1 MGIPLLRLSHSPSRR
16 SFLGRLAGLTSFALA
31 GDLLIPREVLAEGEW
46 DTSWIDRIRKAKHR
60 ALFDAPGPD
69 VVLDLAARYVEN
81 VQRVYG
87 KSTSGICPVL
97 NVRTRASRMGLN
109 DAMWAKYPIGEDAKV
124 NDPETGAPTRRNL
137 DLRVSDEKAAMGY
150 GSFERLHQQGAITLV
165 CDFALGHLA
174 NRLAAKTGGKGDD
187 VHAELKRNLIPG
199 AFLVPS
205 GIYGAA
211 QAQNAGCAFIPA

>member
-1 MGIPLLRLSHSPSRR
+1 MLRITHSPSRR
-16 SFLGRLAGLTSFALA
+16 SFLGRLAAFTSFAIA
-31 GDLLIPREVLAEGEW
+31 GDVLVPSEVLAEGEW
-46 DTSWIDRIRKAKHR
+46 DTRWIERVRKAKHR
-60 ALFDAPGPD
+60 ALFDAPSPD

-87 KSTSGICPVL
+87 KSTGGICPVL
-97 NVRTRASRMGLN
+97 NIRTRASRMGLN

-124 NDPETGAPTRRNL
+124 NDPETNAPSRRNL
-137 DLRVSDEKAAMGY
+137 DMRVSDEKAAQGY
-150 GSFERLHQQGAITLV
+150 GSFERLQQQGAIVLV
-165 CDFALGHLA
+165 CDFALGHLST
-174 NRLAAKTGGKGDD
+174 RLAAKTGSTGDA

-199 AFLVPS
+199 AVLVPS

>member
-1 MGIPLLRLSHSPSRR
+1 MLRITHSPSRR
-16 SFLGRLAGLTSFALA
+16 SFLGRLAAFTSIAIG
-31 GDLLIPREVLAEGEW
+31 GDLLVPSEVLAEGEW

-60 ALFDAPGPD
+60 ALFDAPSPD

-87 KSTSGICPVL
+87 KSTGRICPVL
-97 NVRTRASRMGLN
+97 NIRTRASRMGLN

-124 NDPETGAPTRRNL
+124 NDPETNAPSRRNL
-137 DLRVSDEKAAMGY
+137 DMRVSDEKAAQGY
-150 GSFERLHQQGAITLV
+150 GSFERLQQQGAIVLV

-174 NRLAAKTGGKGDD
+174 NRLATKVSAKGDD

-199 AFLVPS
+199 AVLVPS

>member
-1 MGIPLLRLSHSPSRR
+1 MLSADHSPSRR
-16 SFLGRLAGLTSFALA
+16 SFLGRLAGLTSFAL
-31 GDLLIPREVLAEGEW
+31 GGELLLPREALAEAEW
-46 DTSWIDRIRKAKHR
+46 DTRWIERIKKAKHR
-60 ALFDAPGPD
+60 ALFDAPSPD

-87 KSTSGICPVL
+87 KSASGICPVL
-97 NVRTRASRMGLN
+97 NIRTRASRMGLN
-109 DAMWAKYPIGEDAKV
+109 DAMWEKYPIGEDAKV
-124 NDPETGAPTRRNL
+124 NDPETNAPSRRNL
-137 DLRVSDEKAAMGY
+137 DIRVSDEKAAQGY

-174 NRLAAKTGGKGDD
+174 NRLAAKAGGKGDE

-211 QAQNAGCAFIPA
+211 QAQNAGCAFIPG

>member
-1 MGIPLLRLSHSPSRR
+1 MLRITHSPSRR
-16 SFLGRLAGLTSFALA
+16 SFLGRLAAFTSIAIG
-31 GDLLIPREVLAEGEW
+31 GDLLVPSEVLAEGEW

-60 ALFDAPGPD
+60 ALFDAPSPD
-69 VVLDLAARYVEN
+69 VVLDLAARYVAT

-87 KSTSGICPVL
+87 KSTGGICPVL
-97 NVRTRASRMGLN
+97 NIRTRASRMGLN

-124 NDPETGAPTRRNL
+124 NDPETNAPSRRNL
-137 DLRVSDEKAAMGY
+137 DMRVSDEKAAQGY
-150 GSFERLHQQGAITLV
+150 GSFERLQQQGAIVLV

-174 NRLAAKTGGKGDD
+174 NRLATKVSAKGDD

-199 AFLVPS
+199 AVLVPS